1 MSDTDTTV
9 TPEEWRNDTLGKIG
23 IIRFDRDGREDME
36 WIPGGR
42 LFFITT
48 PERKANQRAVALPQ
62 YDSFTNGSFRAVS
75 GLDAGD
81 PDYATLVNQPDAM
94 TDDEI
99 DGLLDGPIGVYEETV
114 LQITSETTLRR
125 ILDKAEAEGAAA
137 RRLNLVRDR
146 LQGLDRRSPMRGDT
160 VTDGD
165 PEVERTAP
173 QMAAGEDDGMPGP
186 RRYEIDTELAGP
198 G

>member
-1 MSDTDTTV
+1 MPDTTE
-9 TPEEWRNDTLGKIG
+9 TTAKPEEWRNDTLGKIG
-23 IIRFDRDGREDME
+23 IIRFDRDGREDMD

-42 LFFITT
+42 LFFIT
-48 PERKANQRAVALPQ
+48 PDERKANQRAVALPQ
-62 YDSFTNGSFRAVS
+62 YDPFTNGSFRAVS
-75 GLDAGD
+75 GLDEGD
-81 PDYATLVNQPDAM
+81 PDYAKLVDQPDAM

-99 DGLLDGPIGVYEETV
+99 DQLLDGGISTFEEVV
-114 LQITSETTLRR
+114 LQVTSETTLRR

-146 LQGLDRRSPMRGDT
+146 LHGLDRRSPMKGDT

-173 QMAAGEDDGMPGP
+173 KMSPGEDDGQPGP
-186 RRYEIDTELAGP
+186 RRYEIDTELAAG
-198 G
+198 

>member
-1 MSDTDTTV
+1 MSENDTTV
-9 TPEEWRNDTLGKIG
+9 QPEEWRNDTLGKVG

-42 LFFITT
+42 VFMISTV
-48 PERKANQRAVALPQ
+48 ERKANQRAVSLPQ
-62 YDSFTNGSFRAVS
+62 YDPFTNGSFRAVS
-75 GLDAGD
+75 GLSQDD
-81 PDYATLVNQPDAM
+81 PDYARLASQPDAM

-99 DGLLDGPIGVYEETV
+99 DGLLDGAIGPYEETV

-146 LQGLDRRSPMRGDT
+146 LLGLDRRSPMKGDT

-173 QMAAGEDDGMPGP
+173 QMSPGEDDGMPGP
-186 RRYEIDTELAGP
+186 RRYEIDTELAG
-198 G
+198 